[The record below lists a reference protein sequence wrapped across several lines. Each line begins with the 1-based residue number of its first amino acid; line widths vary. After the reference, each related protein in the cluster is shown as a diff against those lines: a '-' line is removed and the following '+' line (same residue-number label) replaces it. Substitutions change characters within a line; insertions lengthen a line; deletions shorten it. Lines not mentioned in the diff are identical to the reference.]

1 MAANSNNRIRIG
13 FVIAVLFVGVVV
25 YVLLPLSAS
34 TWWRHP
40 FPGLVLDP
48 NLVIND
54 TASDDWAARV
64 EEPPVKYPERI
75 TAVNGQPVSS
85 NKEFWTRLQT
95 FSPGDVL
102 NISVE
107 QPTNSIIKAD
117 GTRPLTRTFTITLT
131 NFSSRDK
138 WNHFWIIYLT
148 GLSWLI
154 GGIWTFW
161 LRPNSEPAQIFA
173 LLMAFG
179 SVAIGGLFDLVT
191 SQWVIRIWIT
201 ALPLTA
207 VWIVWLAGIFPYQTR
222 LFKKYPGIKYILLL
236 LGIIVAVWG
245 QLWLYSPRDPW
256 AYAIPWRAAYALS
269 GLGILT
275 AIAILGHRTFRSPS
289 PLVRQQ
295 TRFILIGTFIAFTP
309 VTLAFFSLAS
319 KSKTPEWFTPTVYII
334 PIIIFPIAI
343 GYTIIRYRLLDLEI
357 FLRRGIAF
365 GLLTTILVG
374 AFVLI
379 TTGFTLALNPTI
391 DLSNPLILVLYLI
404 LVALVFDPLRTKLQ
418 QAVDQYF
425 FRQPVAFDE
434 LLRAYSRELTAT
446 VDADQIAA
454 CLIKYAHAGIP
465 EAEPLLFL
473 PDEKGRSFT
482 SYTNGH
488 MPLIEE
494 TSPLVQCLKEEDGV
508 IDLAE
513 ERAWPETLKTHQAE
527 VKALDAAVLV
537 PMKNGHDLL
546 GWLALNRKSSGQH
559 YTPSELSYLATLA
572 DQSLIGLERAN
583 VLRRLQA
590 RVTELD
596 TLSQF
601 SQVLNI
607 TINMDDLME
616 LVYTSYHRVFQ
627 VDDFYIALRDDVT
640 GRLYMAFCVEDDER
654 HETKEGKGHWVE
666 NPHVVQVANTGQPQ
680 FITDEN
686 GRFWAIAPL
695 NAGAETIG
703 VLYGTYTGHSL
714 DPHKRQN
721 QLFTVFADRTAV
733 ALERLLTRQNLEEYA
748 RQLEIINEITLS
760 LAATLELEPLLN
772 LILDKAIELLNTEA
786 GTFML
791 TVPDT
796 GELEFRVVRGP
807 ASDHLIGT
815 KLPIGTG
822 LAGTAAQTG
831 RPVLVNRVQ
840 DDKRWFDKV
849 DEATTFESQSILTV
863 PMLRQN
869 TVLGVLQVINKKN
882 GAPFD
887 ENDQTLLMSFAS
899 QAVVALENA
908 RLLAQ
913 TDEALQKRVSELFM
927 LQQLD
932 RDLNTTLDLEHVLN
946 LTLDWALRI
955 CKGTAGAVV
964 LLDEEERPYL
974 AASRGYDES
983 FELPVSRSQKIESGL
998 VARVLKSGQPYI
1010 SANVHEESDYV
1021 AASFETHSQMTL
1033 PIIHKQQL
1041 IGALAIESNQLDAFD
1056 EEALETAVRMTNHAA
1071 VAIANALLYQQV
1083 NDANRAKSEFVS
1095 MVSHELKTPMT
1106 SMRGYTDLILSGM
1119 TGPLTDQQRTFLETI
1134 AANIRRMSQQIQDLT
1149 DISRIET
1156 GQLRVE
1162 MLPMAFTNVVS
1173 DTLQSVRALFED
1185 KKTELHVEL
1194 PDDLPV
1200 VMADKDR
1207 MVQVLINLL
1216 SNACKYSPPE
1226 SDVYLTFK
1234 TGEMALHSEDKVE
1247 PVVLISVRDTGYGI
1261 SEEDQKRLFTK
1272 FFRADDPNIRKS
1284 TGTGLGLSITHG
1296 IVELHNGRIWVESE
1310 LGKGTTFHIALP
1322 QINDAGVKRP

>member
-1 MAANSNNRIRIG
+1 MTADSNYRIRIG
-13 FVIAVLFVGVVV
+13 FVIAVLFAGVVV

-34 TWWRHP
+34 SWWRHP

-54 TASDDWAARV
+54 TASDDWAARMV
-64 EEPPVKYPERI
+64 QPPVKYPERI

-102 NISVE
+102 NITVE

-131 NFSSRDK
+131 NFSNRDK

-201 ALPLTA
+201 ALPLTT

-222 LFKKYPGIKYILLL
+222 LFKKHPGIKYILLL
-236 LGIIVAVWG
+236 LGIIVAIWG
-245 QLWLYSPRDPW
+245 QLWLTSSRDPW

-295 TRFILIGTFIAFTP
+295 TRFILIGTFLAFTP
-309 VTLAFFSLAS
+309 VTIAFFSLAS
-319 KSKTPEWFTPTVYII
+319 NSKAPEWFTPTVYII

-357 FLRRGIAF
+357 VLRQGIAF

-379 TTGFTLALNPTI
+379 TTGLTLALNPTI
-391 DLSNPLILVLYLI
+391 DLNNPLILVLYLI

-473 PDEKGRSFT
+473 PDEKVRSFVN
-482 SYTNGH
+482 YTNGH
-488 MPLIEE
+488 KPLIEE

-508 IDLAE
+508 VDLAE
-513 ERAWPETLKTHQAE
+513 ERVWPEALKTHQAE

-546 GWLALNRKSSGQH
+546 GWLALTRKSSGQH
-559 YTPSELSYLATLA
+559 YTPSEMSYLATLA

-654 HETKEGKGHWVE
+654 HEAKEGKGHWVDS
-666 NPHVVQVANTGQPQ
+666 PHVVQVAKTGQPN
-680 FITDEN
+680 FLTDEN

-703 VLYGTYTGHSL
+703 VLYATYTGQSL

-791 TVPDT
+791 TIPDT

-807 ASDHLIGT
+807 ASDHLIGK

-869 TVLGVLQVINKKN
+869 TVLGVLQVINKKD

-974 AASRGYDES
+974 AASRGYDDS
-983 FELPVSRSQKIESGL
+983 FELLISQSQKIESGL
-998 VARVLKSGQPYI
+998 VTRVLKSGQPYV
-1010 SANVHEESDYV
+1010 SANVHEESDYI

-1083 NDANRAKSEFVS
+1083 KDANRAKSEFVS

-1156 GQLRVE
+1156 GQLHVE

-1185 KKTELHVEL
+1185 KKTELHVDL

-1261 SEEDQKRLFTK
+1261 SEEDQKKLFTK

-1322 QINDAGVKRP
+1322 QINDAGMKRP